1 MRNLAYTSLRFY
13 NRKRKKLENI
23 TEEEYNALLEL
34 ASVKSIIIQKADK
47 GNVIV
52 LVDRSSYVG
61 KMETILND
69 TSKFM
74 PIAFEDEYDDLKYL
88 LSKQEEIKSFIE
100 KLLKD
105 GVISSADFAKM
116 VPKGSAPGILYGL
129 CKVHKETQGDCP
141 PFRPILSAI
150 NTPSYSLAKFLVPL
164 LAPIATNR
172 FVCKDSF
179 SFATEVRNQNPDL
192 YMSSFDVDSLFTNI
206 PLDETIEICVKKS
219 FGRKR
224 KFSGFTKPE
233 FRQLLQFAVKDAL
246 ILFNGKYYI
255 QCDGVAMGSPLGPTL
270 ANVFLCYWEEIWLS
284 KCPQKFAPVY
294 YRRYID
300 DTFLL
305 FSSLDHVKKFHKY
318 LNSRHK
324 NMSFTY
330 EIEENSK
337 LAFLDVSVSREGD
350 HFTTS
355 LYRKPTFS
363 GLYTNFHSYIS
374 DNYKKGLIYCL
385 LFRVFTLTVCWEKF
399 DDEVQFLRN
408 LFRKNLFPEFVID
421 KCIKHFLNRKCQSK
435 VK

>member
-1 MRNLAYTSLRFY
+1 
-13 NRKRKKLENI
+13 
-23 TEEEYNALLEL
+23 
-34 ASVKSIIIQKADK
+34 
-47 GNVIV
+47 
-52 LVDRSSYVG
+52 
-61 KMETILND
+61 
-69 TSKFM
+69 
-74 PIAFEDEYDDLKYL
+74 
-88 LSKQEEIKSFIE
+88 
-100 KLLKD
+100 
-105 GVISSADFAKM
+105 
-116 VPKGSAPGILYGL
+116 
-129 CKVHKETQGDCP
+129 
-141 PFRPILSAI
+141 
-150 NTPSYSLAKFLVPL
+150 
-164 LAPIATNR
+164 
-172 FVCKDSF
+172 
-179 SFATEVRNQNPDL
+179 
-192 YMSSFDVDSLFTNI
+192 
-206 PLDETIEICVKKS
+206 
-219 FGRKR
+219 
-224 KFSGFTKPE
+224 
-233 FRQLLQFAVKDAL
+233 
-246 ILFNGKYYI
+246 
-255 QCDGVAMGSPLGPTL
+255 MGSPLGPTL

-337 LAFLDVSVSREGD
+337 LSFLDVSVSREGD

-435 VK
+435 VKQTVEKKKVIISLPFLGKYSNDIKRKLSSLSSKYLKSCVQVQVIWNSTSKVRNFFVFKDRLPMHLRSKVLYRYTCDGCNSIYIGKTVRHFLVRAYEHLGVSIKTGKEFTYNPKNSNNTSILNHLHQKDCRGALSNFNLIGGATNDFFLRIKESLLIKKFKPTLTNKGQSIPLKLFD